1 MAAQAGQQ
9 FHLDE
14 LTELMS
20 VEGST
25 SPLKGLSVRVVGVLT
40 SLDFAEGMATIK
52 HRGASLVVDMTMVES
67 SVPYH
72 VGDWLQAIGELFISD
87 RSVLTLRARICTVV
101 NGLNVE
107 LYEKAV
113 DSTRKFAHALLTGSG
128 GS

>member
-1 MAAQAGQQ
+1 M
-9 FHLDE
+9 
-14 LTELMS
+14 
-20 VEGST
+20 
-25 SPLKGLSVRVVGVLT
+25 
-40 SLDFAEGMATIK
+40 
-52 HRGASLVVDMTMVES
+52 VDMTMVES

-107 LYEKAV
+107 LYEKTV
-113 DSTRKFAHALLTGSG
+113 DSTRSFAQALLTASG